1 MTGHAPWARSLG
13 RHRALPTVSETPMS
27 PSLAASLPLSPYQR
41 QPPGTIAAAVI
52 AESEAPPVPD
62 KIVECGFC
70 KVSRPASQMTSVGGG
85 QYRCDIQ
92 RPESD
97 GCVQRYIRWRET
109 GAKPAPILSSPL
121 EPLPE
126 PEPPVLPAAQEA
138 ALAAFNEASDEQD
151 AAEGKDL
158 SEDEAAASLPDV
170 PGPGAVPRDEPTAAT
185 GGQHDGT
192 AHAST
197 GRSEVN
203 PGPGTPAP
211 PPAGTTEPAPV
222 ADETEPEEG
231 GEGE

>member
-1 MTGHAPWARSLG
+1 MISRSPRPRLHPG
-13 RHRALPTVSETPMS
+13 RHRKLPVVTESQMPPVTP
-27 PSLAASLPLSPYQR
+27 ASLPRPDLRASTPLR
-41 QPPGTIAAAVI
+41 PIAVATAVE
-52 AESEAPPVPD
+52 AEPEPD

-70 KVSRPASQMTSVGGG
+70 HVSGLSSQMTQIGGG
-85 QYRCDIQ
+85 QFRCDLR
-92 RPESD
+92 RPDCE
-97 GCVQRYIRWRET
+97 CVQRNIRWRET
-109 GAKPAPILSSPL
+109 GARPAPILSSPL